1 MFLPDNS
8 IFTPVTDPNMD
19 PSRTASRRLSV
30 EERIT
35 SFDEV
40 DATYTEEQALNES
53 GRCLKCPTHWCQ
65 KACPAGVPVTDFI
78 ARVRAHDYEGAYQL
92 IRSAS
97 MLPEMCSRVCPQEKQ
112 CQSNCTRGI
121 RGQSVGIGRLE
132 RFVIEEHYRSGKPDA
147 AAPANGKRVAV
158 IGAGPSGL
166 SAAERLTDKGFSV
179 TIYEGADRA
188 GGLLEY
194 GIPNMKLEKGVI
206 ARKVEAMQKR
216 GVAFKL
222 GTPVNAD
229 NADEIVK
236 GYDAVILCVGTGNA
250 RSLKLEGAEHVR
262 GILPAVEYLTASTKA
277 VLDGDEPTFA
287 KDKQVVVVG
296 GGDTGSDCV
305 GTAIRQG
312 CTGLT
317 QIEMLPRNPVPAY
330 IHHVYPVHEP
340 EHKVDTSMEEC
351 EHVFGKDPHVYQT
364 TVKAVEADAEGNL
377 TAVVTV
383 DLAASYDEGRRLT
396 LTEVPGSEKKLPC
409 ELLIVAAGFIGPEA
423 ELARAFGVETG
434 ERTNIAANGYA
445 TNVPGVF
452 ACGDCRT
459 GQSLVVKAMVDGRA
473 CADTVAETL
482 K

>member
-19 PSRTASRRLSV
+19 PSRTANRRLSV

-277 VLDGDEPTFA
+277 VLDGVSAIVFA
-287 KDKQVVVVG
+287 SSLGLGVALSAGAIFLYQG
-296 GGDTGSDCV
+296 IIALAAGALSPLLGDAVIAEMTCV
-305 GTAIRQG
+305 G
-312 CTGLT
+312 
-317 QIEMLPRNPVPAY
+317 
-330 IHHVYPVHEP
+330 
-340 EHKVDTSMEEC
+340 S
-351 EHVFGKDPHVYQT
+351 
-364 TVKAVEADAEGNL
+364 
-377 TAVVTV
+377 
-383 DLAASYDEGRRLT
+383 
-396 LTEVPGSEKKLPC
+396 
-409 ELLIVAAGFIGPEA
+409 LLIVALSFNNLGMTKIKIMNLLPAIFLPI
-423 ELARAFGVETG
+423 LL
-434 ERTNIAANGYA
+434 
-445 TNVPGVF
+445 
-452 ACGDCRT
+452 CRI
-459 GQSLVVKAMVDGRA
+459 L
-473 CADTVAETL
+473 
-482 K
+482 

>member
-8 IFTPVTDPNMD
+8 IFTPVADPNMD
-19 PSRTASRRLSV
+19 PSRTANRRLSV

-236 GYDAVILCVGTGNA
+236 GYTPLSCVSA
-250 RSLKLEGAEHVR
+250 
-262 GILPAVEYLTASTKA
+262 PATPAPSSWRAQSMCAAFCPPWST
-277 VLDGDEPTFA
+277 
-287 KDKQVVVVG
+287 
-296 GGDTGSDCV
+296 
-305 GTAIRQG
+305 
-312 CTGLT
+312 
-317 QIEMLPRNPVPAY
+317 
-330 IHHVYPVHEP
+330 
-340 EHKVDTSMEEC
+340 
-351 EHVFGKDPHVYQT
+351 
-364 TVKAVEADAEGNL
+364 
-377 TAVVTV
+377 
-383 DLAASYDEGRRLT
+383 
-396 LTEVPGSEKKLPC
+396 
-409 ELLIVAAGFIGPEA
+409 
-423 ELARAFGVETG
+423 
-434 ERTNIAANGYA
+434 
-445 TNVPGVF
+445 
-452 ACGDCRT
+452 
-459 GQSLVVKAMVDGRA
+459 
-473 CADTVAETL
+473 
-482 K
+482 

>member
-1 MFLPDNS
+1 M
-8 IFTPVTDPNMD
+8 
-19 PSRTASRRLSV
+19 
-30 EERIT
+30 
-35 SFDEV
+35 
-40 DATYTEEQALNES
+40 
-53 GRCLKCPTHWCQ
+53 
-65 KACPAGVPVTDFI
+65 
-78 ARVRAHDYEGAYQL
+78 
-92 IRSAS
+92 
-97 MLPEMCSRVCPQEKQ
+97 
-112 CQSNCTRGI
+112 
-121 RGQSVGIGRLE
+121 
-132 RFVIEEHYRSGKPDA
+132 
-147 AAPANGKRVAV
+147 
-158 IGAGPSGL
+158 
-166 SAAERLTDKGFSV
+166 
-179 TIYEGADRA
+179 
-188 GGLLEY
+188 
-194 GIPNMKLEKGVI
+194 
-206 ARKVEAMQKR
+206 
-216 GVAFKL
+216 
-222 GTPVNAD
+222 
-229 NADEIVK
+229 
-236 GYDAVILCVGTGNA
+236 
-250 RSLKLEGAEHVR
+250 
-262 GILPAVEYLTASTKA
+262 
-277 VLDGDEPTFA
+277 
-287 KDKQVVVVG
+287 VVVG

-312 CTGLT
+312 CAGLA

-396 LTEVPGSEKKLPC
+396 LTEIPGSEKKLPC
-409 ELLIVAAGFIGPEA
+409 EMLIVAAGFIGPEA

>member
-1 MFLPDNS
+1 
-8 IFTPVTDPNMD
+8 
-19 PSRTASRRLSV
+19 
-30 EERIT
+30 
-35 SFDEV
+35 
-40 DATYTEEQALNES
+40 
-53 GRCLKCPTHWCQ
+53 
-65 KACPAGVPVTDFI
+65 
-78 ARVRAHDYEGAYQL
+78 
-92 IRSAS
+92 
-97 MLPEMCSRVCPQEKQ
+97 
-112 CQSNCTRGI
+112 
-121 RGQSVGIGRLE
+121 
-132 RFVIEEHYRSGKPDA
+132 
-147 AAPANGKRVAV
+147 
-158 IGAGPSGL
+158 
-166 SAAERLTDKGFSV
+166 
-179 TIYEGADRA
+179 
-188 GGLLEY
+188 
-194 GIPNMKLEKGVI
+194 MKLEKGVI

-262 GILPAVEYLTASTKA
+262 GILPAVEYLTASTTA

-312 CTGLT
+312 CAGLT

-351 EHVFGKDPHVYQT
+351 EHVFGRDPHVYQT

-377 TAVVTV
+377 AAVVTV

-396 LTEVPGSEKKLPC
+396 LTEIPGSEKKLPC
-409 ELLIVAAGFIGPEA
+409 EMLIVAAGFIGPKA

-434 ERTNIAANGYA
+434 ERTNIAADGYA

-459 GQSLVVKAMVDGRA
+459 GQSLVVKAMVDGRT
-473 CADTVAETL
+473 CADAVAEAL

>member
-1 MFLPDNS
+1 M
-8 IFTPVTDPNMD
+8 
-19 PSRTASRRLSV
+19 
-30 EERIT
+30 
-35 SFDEV
+35 
-40 DATYTEEQALNES
+40 
-53 GRCLKCPTHWCQ
+53 
-65 KACPAGVPVTDFI
+65 
-78 ARVRAHDYEGAYQL
+78 
-92 IRSAS
+92 
-97 MLPEMCSRVCPQEKQ
+97 PQEKQ

-277 VLDGDEPTFA
+277 VLDGDEPAFA

-312 CTGLT
+312 CAGLT

-351 EHVFGKDPHVYQT
+351 EHVFGRDPHVYQT

-377 TAVVTV
+377 AAVVTV

-396 LTEVPGSEKKLPC
+396 LTEIPGSEKKLPC
-409 ELLIVAAGFIGPEA
+409 EMLIVAAGFIGPKA

-434 ERTNIAANGYA
+434 ERTNIAADGYA

-473 CADTVAETL
+473 CADTVAEAL